1 MKPSHMRRPPPSNSH
16 RGAASLV
23 VVVILMA
30 VMMVAVAFTNR
41 SLVVETKTSANQY
54 RYTLAMQAA
63 EAGLEWATAMMN
75 KPENINASCLTSA
88 VAGDIR
94 FRRKYLWTDADT
106 GEVVPRKIPPPAPDV
121 RPLPPIP
128 EVFAAC
134 VANQLG
140 NGWTCSCPNAGTAP
154 APGAAAPASGFQP
167 SFAVGFEAS
176 PTNGTLR
183 LVSYGCTSPITSATC
198 TGDAGATV
206 SVSLGPVSGLATPP
220 AAPLTAR
227 GKVEIGNAAL
237 GVING
242 DPTTN
247 GVTINAGMG
256 IDASNVRI
264 TTVPGTPP
272 ASTLVGN
279 DASLRDTTEDQMF
292 AMFFGMSKDA
302 YQNLPSVTKLI
313 CPCTENT
320 IQTAYNAGA
329 RQIWLEGNLTMNANL
344 TIGSVAEPV
353 LLVTNGNIEM
363 RGDLEVYG
371 LLYSTA
377 ITWDNTGGGS
387 ALLRGAAISEGNYTG
402 NGTPDYYYDPNVLKK
417 LRVEASSYSRIPGSW
432 RDFNP

>member
-1 MKPSHMRRPPPSNSH
+1 MKPPPLRHPPPSQPA

-30 VMMVAVAFTNR
+30 VMVVAIAFTNR

-63 EAGLEWATAMMN
+63 EAGLEWAAAMLN
-75 KPENINASCLTSA
+75 KPENINAACQTSA

-94 FRRKYLWTDADT
+94 FRKKYLWADPDT
-106 GEVVPRKIPPPAPDV
+106 GEVVPRKVPPPSPDV

-134 VANQLG
+134 VASQVG
-140 NGWTCSCPNAGTAP
+140 NGWNCSCPNAGTAP
-154 APGAAAPASGFQP
+154 APGAAVPASGFQP
-167 SFAVGFEAS
+167 SFAVAFETS
-176 PTNGTLR
+176 PTNGTMR
-183 LVSYGCTSPITSATC
+183 LVSYGCTSPINSATC
-198 TGDAGATV
+198 AGDAGAMV
-206 SVSLGPVSGLATPP
+206 SVSLGLVSGLSTPP
-220 AAPLTAR
+220 AAALTAR

-247 GVTINAGMG
+247 GITINAGMG
-256 IDASNVRI
+256 IDATNVRI

-272 ASTLVGN
+272 SSTLVGN

-292 AMFFGMSKDA
+292 ATFFGMSKEA
-302 YQNLPSVTKLI
+302 YRELPSVTKLT

-353 LLVTNGNIEM
+353 LLVTNGTIEM
-363 RGDLEVYG
+363 SGDLEVYG
-371 LLYSTA
+371 LIYSTA

-417 LRVEASSYSRIPGSW
+417 LRVDTGSYSRIPGSW